1 MCHGTTVLVPKS
13 PLFYSIA
20 APECKGT
27 GAGNWDTPKRRHQLL
42 PSNEKVRVFDLIRE
56 EKKSHAEVAE
66 LYSKNKASMC
76 DTVKKEKEIHLSFAI
91 APQIAKVTATVYS
104 ECLAKME
111 KALSL

>member
-1 MCHGTTVLVPKS
+1 MRHDTTVLVLKP
-13 PLFYSIA
+13 PLFDSRA

-42 PSNEKVRVFDLIRE
+42 PSNEKVSVFDSIRK
-56 EKKSHAEVAE
+56 EKNHTLRLLSSTARTKRLCVK
-66 LYSKNKASMC
+66 L
-76 DTVKKEKEIHLSFAI
+76 KKEKEIHLSF

-111 KALSL
+111 KAFSL